1 MLLGDEQCEDGNDS
15 DNDGCDSSCM
25 IETGYYLVEHTDL
38 GNDLVKTVL
47 ETRCGDGFMVGTESC
62 DDGVKDDE

>member
-1 MLLGDEQCEDGNDS
+1 
-15 DNDGCDSSCM
+15 M